1 MARPPKN
8 PQNRLTFDLRIRLTE
23 SMKRLVQDAANADE
37 MEVSTW
43 VRKVIIDAARA
54 VVEPGQAVGVQVDGI
69 KVFPKPVPISEGGGR
84 SHVFPSSTPVPCGW
98 VGTQEIVSYTRLGW
112 DKVQHLAEAGT
123 FERIVIGRRSWYNP
137 TQVAGVFR
145 ELFGKEPPGELATNK
160 RRNAQRVTYAE
171 WNPYLDT

>member
-23 SMKRLVQDAANADE
+23 GMKRLVQDAADADE

-43 VRKVIIDAARA
+43 VRKVIINAARA
-54 VVEPGQAVGVQVDGI
+54 VVEPGGI
-69 KVFPKPVPISEGGGR
+69 EVFPKPVPMSEGGGR
-84 SHVFPSSTPVPCGW
+84 SHVFPSSTPVPRGW

-112 DKVQHLAEAGT
+112 DKVRHLAETGT

-145 ELFGKEPPGELATNK
+145 ELFSKEPPGELATNK
-160 RRNAQRVTYAE
+160 RRNAQRVTYAD
-171 WNPYLDT
+171 WNPYPDT